1 MERTFI
7 IVKPDAVQRGLTG
20 DIINRFERRGLK
32 SVAIKMV
39 QAERATVEEHYA
51 EHKGKGFYEGLVT
64 YLMSGPI
71 VIIALEGKG
80 AIKAARQ
87 TIGATRPMEAEVGTI
102 RGDLALE
109 VGRNLVHGSDSE
121 SSAARELGLWFGD
134 SDYVSHTRPGEAWI
148 YE

>member
-20 DIINRFERRGLK
+20 EVISRFERRGLK
-32 SVAIKMV
+32 CVAIKMV
-39 QAERATVEEHYA
+39 QAERATVEEHYV
-51 EHKGKGFYEGLVT
+51 EHKDKDFYEGLVT

-71 VIIALEGKG
+71 VIIALEGKN

-87 TIGATRPMEAEVGTI
+87 TIGATRPMEADVGTI

-109 VGRNLVHGSDSE
+109 VGRNLVHGSDGGD
-121 SSAARELGLWFGD
+121 AATRELGLWFRD
-134 SDYVSHTRPGEAWI
+134 SDYVAHTRPGEAWI